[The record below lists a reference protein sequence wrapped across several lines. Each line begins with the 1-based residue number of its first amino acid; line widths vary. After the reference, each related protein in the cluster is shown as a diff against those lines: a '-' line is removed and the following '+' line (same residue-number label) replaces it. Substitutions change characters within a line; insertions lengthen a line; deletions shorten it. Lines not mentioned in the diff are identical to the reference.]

1 MKTDPGQTAD
11 IAVPVPEHV
20 PSITT
25 AAVVIRREM
34 KDETDEALL
43 IYLSTATVDSRGD
56 GFVLSCITLTITTRD
71 PRLQRREAFWI
82 ITIQEVCSGP
92 ETYL

>member
-43 IYLSTATVDSRGD
+43 IYVSTATVEET
-56 GFVLSCITLTITTRD
+56 VLSCLV
-71 PRLQRREAFWI
+71 L
-82 ITIQEVCSGP
+82 
-92 ETYL
+92 L